1 MAFAKVFGKAV
12 RQNVWLRISL
22 GGTSGS
28 GKSFSALRMATGLSK
43 KCNSRIAFI
52 STEKSRTLYYADQFD
67 YDVLELEDY
76 SPESY
81 IEAIDAAID
90 AGYKVI
96 IVDSLSHCWQFIND
110 IHSKMPGNSF
120 QNWGKLKPRWGKLM
134 QKILEAPAHIITCS
148 RAKTEWAME
157 DKNGKQVPKKVG
169 LGNEGDKQ
177 ADFEYTVALMIE
189 QGTHIA
195 SVGEGGKDNT
205 GLFEG
210 KYEVLTEKHGEM
222 LYDWANSTDIPPE
235 IVKVPVDTADTSDDV
250 AEIKKQITAKCK
262 EIGGQKN
269 EELMAYVKE
278 HGRYNGLED
287 IAALKNYYKD
297 VCNIKS
303 I

>member
-1 MAFAKVFGKAV
+1 MAYAKVFGKAV

-28 GKSFSALRMATGLSK
+28 GKSFSALRMGTGIAK

-67 YDVLELEDY
+67 YDVLELEEY

-81 IEAIDAAID
+81 IEAIDAAVE

-96 IVDSLSHCWQFIND
+96 IIDSMSHSWQWLND

-120 QNWGKLKPRWGKLM
+120 QNWGKLKPRYAKLM
-134 QKILEAPAHIITCS
+134 AKILEAPAHIITCS

-157 DKNGKQVPKKVG
+157 DKNGKQVPTKVG

-210 KYEVLTEKHGEM
+210 KYEILTEKHGEM
-222 LYDWANSTDIPPE
+222 LYDWANSTTIPAQVDKIP
-235 IVKVPVDTADTSDDV
+235 IVKAEVPDDDV
-250 AEIKKQITAKCK
+250 EILKKQIIDKCT
-262 EIGGQKN
+262 ELGGQSNKN
-269 EELMAYVKE
+269 VMVIVKE
-278 HGRYNGLED
+278 KGNPN
-287 IAALKNYYKD
+287 ALKDIDAAKD
-297 VCNIKS
+297 YLEALNNIE
-303 I
+303 